1 MELKFAF
8 FRIPLTHGTAVWYI
22 IIQTIQ
28 SSEVSMFFHIDYNSS
43 QPIYQQ
49 VIEQIKLTVVN
60 GGLKPGERMPSI
72 RELAKTLKINPTT
85 AAKIYN
91 ELAHEGVLVLRQGQG
106 AFVASKVVSLASEEI
121 YRIVS
126 EHTRKMLVEGLRFG
140 LSREEI
146 DLIVDA
152 EYRSIQKGEQ

>member
-1 MELKFAF
+1 
-8 FRIPLTHGTAVWYI
+8 
-22 IIQTIQ
+22 
-28 SSEVSMFFHIDYNSS
+28 MFFHIDYNSS

-49 VIEQIKLTVVN
+49 VIEQIKFTIVN

-106 AFVASKVVSLASEEI
+106 AFVAPKVVSLASEEI
-121 YRIVS
+121 QRIVS
-126 EHTRKMLVEGLRFG
+126 DHTLENYRDRSRRAREILVGSIRPD
-140 LSREEI
+140 
-146 DLIVDA
+146 DLLVGQTA
-152 EYRSIQKGEQ
+152 YVWNGKNYVPEVAASGNR

>member
-1 MELKFAF
+1 MELKFIF
-8 FRIPLTHGTAVWYI
+8 FSYFLDTWENCMIYYHTVHTV
-22 IIQTIQ
+22 
-28 SSEVSMFFHIDYNSS
+28 EVPMYFHIDYNSS

-49 VIEQIKLTVVN
+49 VIEQIKLTIVN
-60 GGLKPGERMPSI
+60 GGLKTGERMPSI
-72 RELAKTLKINPTT
+72 RELAKMLKINPTT

-91 ELAHEGVLVLRQGQG
+91 ELAHEGMLVLRQGQG

-126 EHTRKMLVEGLRFG
+126 EYARKMLVEGLRFG
-140 LSREEI
+140 LTREQI
-146 DLIVDA
+146 DLIIDA